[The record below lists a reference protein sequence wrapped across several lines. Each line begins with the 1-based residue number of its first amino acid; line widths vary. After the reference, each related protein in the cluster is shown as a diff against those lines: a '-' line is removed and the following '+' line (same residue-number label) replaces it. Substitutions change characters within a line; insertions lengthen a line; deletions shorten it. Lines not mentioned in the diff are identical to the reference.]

1 MKVDREGDLV
11 RFEYRYDNRYLRRV
25 VSMAELTEFLEGG
38 RRQESNLP
46 EGRLPVKFT
55 DFVIEKYL
63 PRCAKLNLKQNSYE
77 REEDSAKALAHFFAS
92 ISSTRSIWNPG
103 RFTRPAD

>member
-46 EGRLPVKFT
+46 EASLSVTFT

-63 PRCAKLNLKQNSYE
+63 PRCAKPNLKLNSYE
-77 REEDSAKALAHFFAS
+77 WEEDSAKALTHFFHCVKS
-92 ISSTRSIWNPG
+92 RLDSKKSLI
-103 RFTRPAD
+103 

>member
-1 MKVDREGDLV
+1 MV

-63 PRCAKLNLKQNSYE
+63 PRCAKPNLKPS
-77 REEDSAKALAHFFAS
+77 EEELEGR
-92 ISSTRSIWNPG
+92 SS
-103 RFTRPAD
+103 PAGTEEPSGLQ